1 MRYDE
6 QHMKQEAREGDK
18 PNKTKNKIG
27 DFMNKD
33 LAIVKHES
41 EEQLHALTEEV
52 NKVDAEVDTALR
64 EATANFAAEGGVFT
78 PQAEQQ
84 LALQVQAVLEVGM
97 QVLQAQETAVGDA
110 IQSFQMLV
118 NRLKDM
124 SQLIANAA
132 VGVERISKGSDYS
145 K

>member
-1 MRYDE
+1 M
-6 QHMKQEAREGDK
+6 QA
-18 PNKTKNKIG
+18 
-27 DFMNKD
+27 
-33 LAIVKHES
+33 
-41 EEQLHALTEEV
+41 EV
-52 NKVDAEVDTALR
+52 NVALR

-84 LALQVQAVLEVGM
+84 LALQVQAVIEVG
-97 QVLQAQETAVGDA
+97 LRIIQARGSAVGDI

-124 SQLIANAA
+124 NQIIANAA
-132 VGVERISKGSDYS
+132 VSMERSSKGSNYS